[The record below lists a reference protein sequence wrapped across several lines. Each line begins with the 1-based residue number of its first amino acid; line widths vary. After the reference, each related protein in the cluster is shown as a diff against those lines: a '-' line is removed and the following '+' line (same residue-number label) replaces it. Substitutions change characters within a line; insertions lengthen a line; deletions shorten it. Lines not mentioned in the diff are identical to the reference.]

1 MWVGGAEAPR
11 NRWRKAHLY
20 GSDVDRRNSLFTE
33 DSDPV
38 LSLSVGKDKRRGPVG
53 RREATRHSRCAANPR
68 NTLLLLMLE
77 QSRISGA
84 LAVGKCSIVGGD
96 QPDGNGGSPD

>member
-1 MWVGGAEAPR
+1 MGRAGSQGRDRKEGQAAE
-11 NRWRKAHLY
+11 
-20 GSDVDRRNSLFTE
+20 SDC
-33 DSDPV
+33 
-38 LSLSVGKDKRRGPVG
+38 G
-53 RREATRHSRCAANPR
+53 RAGCSRSWTSRQLARDGVAGLPLARCAANPR

-96 QPDGNGGSPD
+96 QPDRNGGSPD